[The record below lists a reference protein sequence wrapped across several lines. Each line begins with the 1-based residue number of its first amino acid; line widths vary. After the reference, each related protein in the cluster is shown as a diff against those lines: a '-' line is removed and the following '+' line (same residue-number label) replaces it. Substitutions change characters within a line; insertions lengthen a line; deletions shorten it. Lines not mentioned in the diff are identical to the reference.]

1 MPTTSTDPRAAAAA
15 LLVPGT
21 TCHGFAVE
29 LCETVPELDSDA
41 YVLRHAASG
50 ARLLYLAC
58 DDENKAFAIGFK
70 TPPADST
77 GVFHILEHSVLC
89 GSAKFPVKE
98 PFVDLIKSSMQT
110 FLNAMTYPDK
120 TIYPVATTNEQD
132 LYNLMDVYLDA
143 VFNPAIYTKPTI
155 FEQEGWHYELD
166 LPESAEG
173 ESDGSSASLR
183 EGTLRYNGVVFN
195 EMKGALSDPMSVLD
209 DAVNAALY
217 PDTAYAHESGG
228 DPRAI
233 PALTYEQFL
242 DTHARHYNPSNSYIT
257 LYGDLD
263 VDRALAFLDERY
275 LSQPS
280 AASRRMDAAVAA
292 GEDPSALAPN
302 PLDVQAP
309 VTCEYKRVEMATTP
323 ENALVGL
330 GLVLGS
336 ALDRKRT
343 IAADILF
350 EALLGS
356 NEAPVKKAILA
367 AGLGGNV
374 VSYTAAES
382 LQPYELIML
391 QNAQPGVARE
401 LRRVFQDACRD
412 LCEHGV
418 PRERLEAIISSNEY
432 DLRQRDYGIAD
443 GVAIACD
450 ALSTWLYDDDAATLA
465 LKYGPV
471 YKELRSEL
479 DGTYFED
486 LLRELVLENDHMA
499 LVELVPVDAAEG
511 AEGAEAAELTT
522 KRDAMTDAELA
533 DVVERTAAL
542 RAAQEAEDTS
552 EAKATLPR
560 LRVSDIGEAR
570 PEPPLIVDTTA
581 PIPCLRHGIPTN
593 RLAYAMQYFDLSCV
607 AFEDLP
613 YVTLLC
619 RLLKQLPTSEH
630 SAEELDNLLAGKLGF
645 LSFTTEVMTQPD
657 VDGVRPY
664 LLVSA
669 GALSEKI
676 DALASL
682 PREVWSSTLLLDA
695 DADRV
700 RDVFTQIRIGLEQ
713 GFINNGHSAALGRA
727 MSYSS
732 PSAVVREQLSGVDFY
747 LFLRDLLD
755 HFDERV
761 DGLRTKLAELAGR
774 IFVAD
779 GCMASFTGSDED
791 FDAYWDAAGDLGLGA
806 GDGADAGRDAL
817 VVPTPRDRHE
827 AFVIPSDICFAA
839 RACDP
844 RRLGLDV
851 TGAWAVAANALSYDY
866 LWNEIRVKGG
876 AYGCGF
882 RAAGERQA
890 AFYTYRDPAIDPSIE
905 RVARAGEWLGS
916 FEPDEAA
923 FEGFIV
929 SCVSGMD
936 APVKPYALTK
946 RRNTT
951 YLAGLDPHAREER
964 RAQMLA
970 TTPGELRSLG
980 TDVTRIAAES
990 PTCVFG
996 GRDVIAK
1003 SNAGFNVVDLLG

>member
-29 LCETVPELDSDA
+29 RCETVPELDSDA
-41 YVLRHAASG
+41 YVLRHTTSG

-173 ESDGSSASLR
+173 EGSAASLR

-292 GEDPSALAPN
+292 GEDPSTLAPN
-302 PLDVQAP
+302 PLDVQEP

-471 YKELRSEL
+471 YEELRGEL
-479 DGTYFED
+479 NGTYFED

-499 LVELVPVDAAEG
+499 LVELVPVDTAEGSEG
-511 AEGAEAAELTT
+511 AEVAELAA

-533 DVVERTAAL
+533 DVVERTAVL
-542 RAAQEAEDTS
+542 RAAQEAEDTP

-560 LRVSDIGEAR
+560 LHVSDIGEAR
-570 PEPPLIVDTTA
+570 SEPPLVVDTTA

-619 RLLKQLPTSEH
+619 RLLKQLPTREH

-700 RDVFTQIRIGLEQ
+700 RDVLTQIRIGLEQ

-747 LFLRDLLD
+747 LFLRDLLE
-755 HFDERV
+755 HFDERL
-761 DGLRTKLAELAGR
+761 DGLRAKLAELADH

-791 FDAYWDAAGDLGLGA
+791 FDAYWDAAGDLGLDA
-806 GDGADAGRDAL
+806 GDGADAGRNAL
-817 VVPTPRDRHE
+817 VVPEPRDRHE

-844 RRLGLDV
+844 RRLGIDV

-882 RAAGERQA
+882 RAVGERQT
-890 AFYTYRDPAIDPSIE
+890 AFYTYRDPTVDPSIE
-905 RVARAGEWLGS
+905 RMERAGAWLGS

-970 TTPGELRSLG
+970 ATPAELRSLG
-980 TDVTRIAAES
+980 ADVTRIAAVA

-1003 SNAGFNVVDLLG
+1003 SNAGFNVVDLLA